1 MCDPRSFQPR
11 VWLRL
16 DARDS
21 ARAHDD
27 QRSVAGLPD
36 ADTLHNVILPT
47 VHQGQRAP
55 GLRFGTFGL
64 AGLPLVP
71 FPLASQTK
79 FSSSVRKPELESRLL
94 CTGHRTANKQVSSV
108 LFPEMAGNPG
118 FGVIR
123 VVFRCVVRGS
133 FAFVSLIRT

>member
-1 MCDPRSFQPR
+1 MEGPWQSYSATEVNGTHTYGDTRSSSF
-11 VWLRL
+11 
-16 DARDS
+16 
-21 ARAHDD
+21 
-27 QRSVAGLPD
+27 
-36 ADTLHNVILPT
+36 IYE
-47 VHQGQRAP
+47 
-55 GLRFGTFGL
+55 
-64 AGLPLVP
+64 

-118 FGVIR
+118 FDVIR